1 MFLLNC
7 KVLFAQV
14 CKMSQHIYS
23 EAIELYT
30 STTRSAAVCPVI
42 PGPRTQSIKYTD
54 NPPILLPCAM
64 FAMN

>member
-1 MFLLNC
+1 MYLLNC

-14 CKMSQHIYS
+14 CKMSQQIYS

-30 STTRSAAVCPVI
+30 TRSAAVYPVI
-42 PGPRTQSIKYTD
+42 PGPRTQSTKYTD
-54 NPPILLPCAM
+54 NPAILLPFAM